1 VSGAHRTVTTT
12 PCARLAMLNRQI
24 LHCRSVPSH
33 LLAHCIAHAP
43 QPGLRYTNR
52 IDQYTKMCAVLLVG
66 LLVMLFANGLN
77 LAIYGQGKDTMLV
90 HTVLE
95 RRRTTFF
102 YILE

>member
-1 VSGAHRTVTTT
+1 
-12 PCARLAMLNRQI
+12 
-24 LHCRSVPSH
+24 
-33 LLAHCIAHAP
+33 
-43 QPGLRYTNR
+43 
-52 IDQYTKMCAVLLVG
+52 MCAVLLVG